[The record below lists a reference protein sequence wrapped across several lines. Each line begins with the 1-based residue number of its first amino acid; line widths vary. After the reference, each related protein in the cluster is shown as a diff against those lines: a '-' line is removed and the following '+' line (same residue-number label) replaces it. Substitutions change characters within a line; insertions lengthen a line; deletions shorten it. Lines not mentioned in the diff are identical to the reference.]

1 MYPAACT
8 PTSTSSTSTTRWT
21 DAALPPAPDQ
31 HSHIQWKPHYP
42 VTTSSSSSRGGKI
55 TLRCCCFIQYP
66 PGQTSTDTHLV
77 QVDGGGGEI
86 QSNPKLN
93 FSHSIQAHYAVFVP
107 FYTITLSTVVDP
119 QVAVSLCVFLPLI
132 RSSYTHKSRTTPQS
146 LVSWHSNANN
156 INFGCMVVGTT
167 LLGKCAPL
175 QTRSRPASLHP
186 QSEWIEL
193 QVALALN
200 FSSLSLSE
208 LLLRLTNSPE
218 IIGPCVIDS
227 SVQTL
232 NSVSLCVFTC
242 CWLLHQDE
250 WRGNETLPRQ
260 IPLATCI
267 RKLHATRNVD
277 LVGKE
282 IQIGTRTVL
291 LSISESDRESESLA
305 PRTPTTTTVD
315 SRFSAR
321 TNSYCSCWGKSK
333 FVKCI
338 QISAITFHGCCTEWV
353 NETSMS
359 SRTFAPKALSYR

>member
-175 QTRSRPASLHP
+175 QTRSRPASLP
-186 QSEWIEL
+186 
-193 QVALALN
+193 
-200 FSSLSLSE
+200 
-208 LLLRLTNSPE
+208 P
-218 IIGPCVIDS
+218 
-227 SVQTL
+227 
-232 NSVSLCVFTC
+232 
-242 CWLLHQDE
+242 
-250 WRGNETLPRQ
+250 
-260 IPLATCI
+260 
-267 RKLHATRNVD
+267 
-277 LVGKE
+277 
-282 IQIGTRTVL
+282 
-291 LSISESDRESESLA
+291 
-305 PRTPTTTTVD
+305 
-315 SRFSAR
+315 
-321 TNSYCSCWGKSK
+321 
-333 FVKCI
+333 
-338 QISAITFHGCCTEWV
+338 
-353 NETSMS
+353 
-359 SRTFAPKALSYR
+359 